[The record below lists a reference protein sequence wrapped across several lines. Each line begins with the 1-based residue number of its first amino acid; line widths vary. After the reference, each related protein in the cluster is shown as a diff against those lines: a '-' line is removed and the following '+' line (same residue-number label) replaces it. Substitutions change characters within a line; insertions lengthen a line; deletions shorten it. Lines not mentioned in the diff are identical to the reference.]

1 MKLDPRRQ
9 LMSLLSGT
17 LVLLLG
23 ILAFLIYQSR
33 AVEKAEAGTLAP
45 DIAVAR
51 ALTVAGE
58 FDLPYGGLRGRPT
71 EIYGRIMTY
80 AEAND
85 LLTGRP
91 IAPNSLEIE
100 LADKQVWLIL
110 FQGNI
115 VEHVPPVSDGSI
127 PEKQVQ
133 HSQMT
138 VVLDAFTGEMLRRT
152 LLAPLIKFDV
162 RTLSEL
168 PYPAESSFVV
178 FPTHPIQTAEPLPSA
193 TAPAN

>member
-1 MKLDPRRQ
+1 MESKSKRQ
-9 LMSLLSGT
+9 MMLLGG
-17 LVLLLG
+17 VLLFVLVM
-23 ILAFLIYQSR
+23 FVYQTIVKR
-33 AVEKAEAGTLAP
+33 TKAGTLAP
-45 DIAVAR
+45 DVAVAR
-51 ALTVAGE
+51 ALSVSGE
-58 FDLPYGGLRGRPT
+58 FDLPYGGLRGKPT
-71 EIYGRIMTY
+71 EIYGKVMTY

-110 FQGNI
+110 FQGDI
-115 VEHVPPVSDGSI
+115 IETVPAATDGSV

-138 VVLDAFTGEMLRRT
+138 VILDAFTGEMMGSSMLS
-152 LLAPLIKFDV
+152 PQKKFDV

-168 PYPAESSFVV
+168 PYPDESSFEA
-178 FPTHPIQTAEPLPSA
+178 FPTLPIQTAAVPLPPA
-193 TAPAN
+193 TPPAN